1 VRALALSMLLL
12 FMPAAAAQAA
22 PVVHSAA
29 GSNAAAIQ
37 AAVDSFRS
45 DLGTLNPNNG
55 TSPGTG
61 RREINWDGVPDA
73 SASPNPL
80 AANFFNSTSPR
91 GVVFS
96 TSGTGFLVSRT
107 AAQGNPEFS
116 DLNPTY
122 AATFG
127 VFSPQRLFTP
137 RDGTTTDVNFFVPTP
152 NSTTAALTRGFG
164 AVFTDVD
171 TAGAARLQFF
181 DTNSTVIW
189 SGEPPLSAGSEG
201 LSFLGVYLPDGP
213 GIARVRITS
222 GKMAVGTGVNDS
234 AASDVVVLD
243 DFIYGEPAQDLGG
256 GGGGGP
262 PPGDG
267 GAGGPDL
274 DGDGIPDDADTDD
287 DGDGVS
293 DADEV
298 TRGTDPRKADTDGDA
313 RADGA
318 DNCPLAGN
326 SDQADGDHDGR
337 GDLCDAP
344 TLSKLRVKRV
354 RRGFKVSYMLS
365 EAARVTF
372 RVERKRGTRF
382 RRVKGRVVK
391 AGRAGANSFRF
402 SGKLNGRHLSPGR
415 YRLVA
420 RAVDPSYERSATLR
434 TSFSVN

>member
-1 VRALALSMLLL
+1 MLFLL
-12 FMPAAAAQAA
+12 MPAAAAQAA

-29 GSNAAAIQ
+29 GANAAAIQ
-37 AAVDSFRS
+37 AAVNSFRA

-55 TSPGTG
+55 TTPGTG

-73 SASPNPL
+73 FASPNPFP
-80 AANFFNSTSPR
+80 ASFFNSNSPR

-96 TSGTGFLVSRT
+96 TSGTGLLVSRT

-116 DLNPTY
+116 DIDPTY
-122 AATFG
+122 AGTFG

-137 RDGTTTDVNFFVPTP
+137 SNGTTTDVNFFVPTA

-181 DTNSTVIW
+181 DTNGTVIW
-189 SGEPPLSAGSEG
+189 SGEPPPAAGSEG
-201 LSFLGVYLPDGP
+201 LSFLGVSLPDGP

-222 GKMAVGTGVNDS
+222 GKVPIGPGVFDS
-234 AASDVVVLD
+234 GANDVVVLD
-243 DFIYGEPAQDLGG
+243 DFIYGEPTQDLGG
-256 GGGGGP
+256 GGGDPGGT
-262 PPGDG
+262 PGPG
-267 GAGGPDL
+267 GAPDL
-274 DGDGIPDDADTDD
+274 DGDGIPDDADSDD

-313 RADGA
+313 RGDGA
-318 DNCPLAGN
+318 DNCPLAAN
-326 SDQADGDHDGR
+326 PDQADGDHDGR

-344 TLSKLRVKRV
+344 TLSKLAIKRA
-354 RRGFKVSYMLS
+354 RAGFKVSYRLS

-372 RVERKRGTRF
+372 RVERKRGARF
-382 RRVKGRVVK
+382 RLMKGRFVK

-402 SGKLNGRHLSPGR
+402 SGKLRGRRLSAGR

-434 TSFSVN
+434 ARFSVD